1 MLSLLFET
9 IRKTVSKTKTY
20 IGMNLQEIAIFK
32 RFIGQHELRKNFIK
46 KYRKS
51 IGMTRNPESVEQY
64 LSNVEPENAITS
76 AVKHFI
82 TNEAMGYD
90 FWQSVDMSWQA
101 YLHKMRSSHT
111 IEHEEAST
119 MRGYYSALRE
129 NWDKEKSWVYDPIS
143 VAQLRY
149 GLISEKEAG
158 LVDEEELPEFPG
170 IEPKYNVGDKLKG
183 KVSGEILEVL
193 KLGETSYIMDDGG
206 VIEYDHQDQ
215 WELIPK
221 NGEPLDDSDELEI
234 DFIQLDK
241 TTRISNGLRSGII
254 SVNIRSHSY
263 KVGINRAD
271 TKTIKKKQVKYA
283 MVGSLKSGDVVIQ
296 FNNNIKGVPIL
307 YTSDD
312 YYNINSRQFVENLRR
327 LLSITDDLVY
337 LRFEKLSEN
346 LDSIT
351 YKVTKQ

>member
-1 MLSLLFET
+1 
-9 IRKTVSKTKTY
+9 
-20 IGMNLQEIAIFK
+20 MNLQEIAIFK

-51 IGMTRNPESVEQY
+51 IGMTRNPESIEQY
-64 LSNVEPENAITS
+64 LSNVEPEKVITS

-129 NWDKEKSWVYDPIS
+129 NWDKDKPWVYDPIS
-143 VAQLRY
+143 VAKLRY
-149 GLISEKEAG
+149 GLITEEEAG
-158 LVDEEELPEFPG
+158 LVDEEQQTESKEVKPIF
-170 IEPKYNVGDKLKG
+170 KAGDKLRG
-183 KVSGEILEVL
+183 KLSGEVLEVL

-206 VIEYDHQDQ
+206 VIQYDHQDQ
-215 WELIPK
+215 WELIGYEDK
-221 NGEPLDDSDELEI
+221 LIDFSDSEDDLEI
-234 DFIQLDK
+234 EFVHLDK
-241 TTRISNGLRSGII
+241 TTRISNGLQKGII
-254 SVNIRSHSY
+254 SVNIRSHSW

-271 TKTIKKKQVKYA
+271 TREIKKKQVKFA
-283 MVGSLKSGDVVIQ
+283 MVGKTKAGDVVIQ

-337 LRFEKLSEN
+337 LRFVNVSEN
-346 LDSIT
+346 IDSIT